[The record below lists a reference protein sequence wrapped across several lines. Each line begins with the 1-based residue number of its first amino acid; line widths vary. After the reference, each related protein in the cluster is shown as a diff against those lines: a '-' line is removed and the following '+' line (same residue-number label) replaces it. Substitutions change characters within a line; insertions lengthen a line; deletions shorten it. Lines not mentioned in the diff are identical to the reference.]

1 MRIGRFEV
9 TQGGL
14 PYVIS
19 EIGVNHENDLDL
31 AERMIREVADAG
43 GNAVKFQT
51 YKAEKLASR
60 ESPAYWDR
68 TREPAASQYE
78 LFRRFDHFGRAEY
91 TTLAGICDK
100 VGVDFLSTP
109 FDTDCVGWLAELVPA
124 WKIASADLTH
134 VPLLEAVARTGK
146 PVILSTGAATL
157 DEVRSAVRLLEAKG
171 AGGVAILHCVL
182 AYPTQ
187 PSDANLA
194 AIGALRAAFPARV
207 VGYSDHVPP
216 DHRMRV
222 LGAAY
227 LLGARVIEKH
237 FTFDKT
243 RPGNDHYHAM
253 DAADLRTALAE
264 LSVLHA
270 LLGTGEKR
278 VLPAEESARR
288 FARRSLVA
296 ARDLPAGHVLEP
308 GDVEVKRPGTGIPP
322 GELARVVGRTLAR
335 SIRADQLFAWD
346 DLAAEDRR

>member
-1 MRIGRFEV
+1 VRIGRFEV
-9 TQGGL
+9 TDAGL
-14 PYVIS
+14 PYLIA

-31 AERMIREVADAG
+31 AERMIREVAEAG

-60 ESPAYWDR
+60 ESPPYWDR
-68 TREPAASQYE
+68 SKEPAASQFE
-78 LFRRFDHFGRAEY
+78 LFQRFDHFGREEY
-91 TTLAGICDK
+91 TKLAGICDK

-109 FDTDCVGWLAELVPA
+109 FDTDCVTWLAELVPA
-124 WKIASADLTH
+124 WKIASADLTN

-157 DEVRSAVRLLEAKG
+157 DEVRAAVRLLEAKG
-171 AGGVAILHCVL
+171 VADVAILHCVL
-182 AYPTQ
+182 SYPTQ
-187 PSDANLA
+187 PADANLA
-194 AIGALRAAFPARV
+194 VIGTLRAAFPTRV

-227 LLGARVIEKH
+227 LVGARVIEKH

-253 DAADLRTALAE
+253 EAADLRTAMAE
-264 LSVLHA
+264 LRVLQA
-270 LLGTGEKR
+270 LLGSGEKR
-278 VLPAEESARR
+278 VLPCETEARR
-288 FARRSLVA
+288 YARRSLVA
-296 ARDLPAGHVLEP
+296 ARDLAAGHLLEP
-308 GDVEVKRPGTGIPP
+308 ADVSVKRPGTGIAP
-322 GELARVVGRTLAR
+322 GELQRLVGRRLAR

-346 DLAAEDRR
+346 DLAPEERR

>member
-1 MRIGRFEV
+1 VRIGRFELAED
-9 TQGGL
+9 GL
-14 PYVIS
+14 PYVIA
-19 EIGVNHENDLDL
+19 EVGVNHENDVDL

-51 YKAEKLASR
+51 YKAAKLASR

-68 TREPAASQYE
+68 SKEPAASQYE
-78 LFRRFDHFGRAEY
+78 LFQRFDHFGRAEY
-91 TTLAGICDK
+91 TKLAEICNK

-109 FDTDCVGWLAELVPA
+109 FDTECVGWLSELAPA
-124 WKIASADLTH
+124 FKIASADLTH

-146 PVILSTGAATL
+146 PVLLSTGGSTL
-157 DEVRSAVRLLEAKG
+157 DEIRTAVRLLEAKG
-171 AGGVAILHCVL
+171 AGSVAVLHCVL

-187 PSDANLA
+187 PADANLA
-194 AIGALRAAFPARV
+194 AIGALRSAFPAHV

-222 LGAAY
+222 LCAAY
-227 LLGARVIEKH
+227 LLGARVLEKH

-264 LSVLHA
+264 LRVLQA
-270 LLGTGEKR
+270 LLGTREKK
-278 VLPAEESARR
+278 VLPVEADARR
-288 FARRSLVA
+288 YARRSLVA

-308 GDVEVKRPGTGIPP
+308 GDVEVKRPGTGLAPS
-322 GELARVVGRTLAR
+322 ELARVLGRTLAR

-346 DLAAEDRR
+346 DLTSEDRR